1 MNQKNKLSRF
11 FAKKSNVFLL
21 LNLLFIAIIFFLSF
35 NPEVF
40 RPQIK
45 KDDIAYYSNQKLTF
59 SAWVCEEADVD
70 YKSRRLTLC
79 VEGKIRGR
87 VLIKTDLYPHYDYG
101 DILKVSGF
109 LQLPGKIED
118 FDYGAYLA
126 RHNIYAVMYF
136 AKIEYEGDRDL
147 SWQEGI
153 YGYLLEKKQTLA
165 TVINRH
171 LPEPEAGL
179 ANAILFG
186 YRRTVLEEDMAI
198 FSRVGL
204 SHLIAISGSHITILS
219 AMIVNFFLFLGLT
232 RQRSLILVFLF
243 LFIYPLITGASASAV
258 RSAIMGA
265 LVFLAIFFKRES
277 SLLRALILSAS
288 LMLFLNP
295 QLLFFDI
302 GFQLSFAAL
311 IGIIFLYPIG
321 EEKSGKLL
329 FYFKLKG
336 KTYRIFKLFLD
347 TVNLTLVSQIVILP
361 IALVNFKQ
369 LSLIA
374 PLANI
379 LALWTFPPLL
389 ASLLMAIFLSLA
401 FPALAIC
408 FFFPS
413 YLLLKY
419 LFLISNFLAA
429 PPSAAFNISF
439 FNWQMGG
446 LYYLFLVIFIW
457 YFRKRKNRFWK
468 RFFSYFFEVLLF
480 LTALLAP
487 AFFVLGSFFSPS
499 FRAGFLFAF
508 TLFGLSMVLRQEVQR
523 RNFNPS
529 TTLVCKLIFC
539 LFKVFILE

>member
-1 MNQKNKLSRF
+1 
-11 FAKKSNVFLL
+11 
-21 LNLLFIAIIFFLSF
+21 
-35 NPEVF
+35 
-40 RPQIK
+40 
-45 KDDIAYYSNQKLTF
+45 
-59 SAWVCEEADVD
+59 
-70 YKSRRLTLC
+70 
-79 VEGKIRGR
+79 
-87 VLIKTDLYPHYDYG
+87 
-101 DILKVSGF
+101 
-109 LQLPGKIED
+109 
-118 FDYGAYLA
+118 
-126 RHNIYAVMYF
+126 
-136 AKIEYEGDRDL
+136 
-147 SWQEGI
+147 
-153 YGYLLEKKQTLA
+153 
-165 TVINRH
+165 
-171 LPEPEAGL
+171 
-179 ANAILFG
+179 
-186 YRRTVLEEDMAI
+186 
-198 FSRVGL
+198 
-204 SHLIAISGSHITILS
+204 
-219 AMIVNFFLFLGLT
+219 
-232 RQRSLILVFLF
+232 
-243 LFIYPLITGASASAV
+243 
-258 RSAIMGA
+258 
-265 LVFLAIFFKRES
+265 
-277 SLLRALILSAS
+277 
-288 LMLFLNP
+288 MLFLNP

-457 YFRKRKNRFWK
+457 YFRKRKNRF
-468 RFFSYFFEVLLF
+468 
-480 LTALLAP
+480 
-487 AFFVLGSFFSPS
+487 
-499 FRAGFLFAF
+499 
-508 TLFGLSMVLRQEVQR
+508 
-523 RNFNPS
+523 
-529 TTLVCKLIFC
+529 
-539 LFKVFILE
+539 

>member
-11 FAKKSNVFLL
+11 FSRKSNIFLL
-21 LNLLFIAIIFFLSF
+21 LNLLFIAIIFLLSF

-40 RPQIK
+40 RPKIK

-79 VEGKIRGR
+79 VEGNISGR
-87 VLIKTDLYPHYDYG
+87 VLIKTDLYPVYDYG
-101 DILKVSGF
+101 DILNVSGF

-136 AKIEYEGDRDL
+136 AKVEQEGYRDL
-147 SWQEGI
+147 AWTEKI
-153 YGYLLEKKQTLA
+153 YKYLLEKKQTLA
-165 TVINRH
+165 FIINRY

-179 ANAILFG
+179 ANAILLG

-288 LMLFLNP
+288 LMLLLNP

-321 EEKSGKLL
+321 EEKGKKLL
-329 FYFKLKG
+329 SYFKLKR
-336 KTYRIFKLFLD
+336 KTYRIIKLFLD

-374 PLANI
+374 PIANI

-389 ASLLMAIFLSLA
+389 ASLLVAIFLSLI
-401 FPALAIC
+401 FPVLAVY

-419 LFLISNFLAA
+419 LFLISNFLAL
-429 PPSAAFNISF
+429 PSLAALDISF
-439 FNWQMGG
+439 FNWYLGG
-446 LYYLFLVIFIW
+446 LYYLFLIIFIW
-457 YFRKRKNRFWK
+457 HFRKRKNRF
-468 RFFSYFFEVLLF
+468 
-480 LTALLAP
+480 
-487 AFFVLGSFFSPS
+487 
-499 FRAGFLFAF
+499 
-508 TLFGLSMVLRQEVQR
+508 
-523 RNFNPS
+523 
-529 TTLVCKLIFC
+529 
-539 LFKVFILE
+539 